1 MQKVT
6 AIKNIKKF
14 TEPAKGGLIS
24 KIDTYGKIMLL
35 GLIIMAGLV
44 FYLLN
49 ATKSGLWYD
58 EAIEFYYSKYMTG
71 TVPGGC
77 GTVNML
83 ERCLRTFQPP
93 LYNILMFFWLKIFDS
108 EFTFRLAGILTT
120 MFGTV
125 GIFLAVDEINPRGI
139 WSNLGALFYL
149 FTPGVVFY
157 GLECGEY
164 NLMLCMIAW
173 TVYFHNR
180 IFKRNDLKSILGFII
195 FSCLSVYSQ
204 YGAAFIVLGM
214 YITAAVFIIRA
225 KKRKTLKQFA
235 ILSVAALFMAAAPL
249 ITIYL
254 IPQMNKQGSLSVS
267 HQPFFGR
274 GLLIDFTI
282 GFSDMLASMFGE
294 FAITGILIIFALS
307 FISLFVK
314 PKQMIY
320 PFITVFITW
329 VLYFVSVCCSV
340 YGFNFWNPD
349 SIGSSNLGGK
359 YSFFFIPC
367 LVVLMSSGISIL
379 TEMIKEKSRLLF
391 VTAGIVIVIFT
402 LCFCAT
408 EVRKQK
414 YESWNKDEMREAY
427 AVWYDHGAYRSKTLV
442 HQLDDALFN
451 FYLEHDSR
459 LDDSYNGSIESADL
473 WIRSAGYHEM
483 KDNLEQMGYLSADEY
498 YFLAPVDS
506 NYDVFLSVVHDA
518 GYETEVLF
526 DGKTKLYSVTK

>member
-1 MQKVT
+1 
-6 AIKNIKKF
+6 
-14 TEPAKGGLIS
+14 
-24 KIDTYGKIMLL
+24 MLL

-120 MFGTV
+120 MFGAV

-204 YGAAFIVLGM
+204 YGAAFIILGM

-235 ILSVAALFMAAAPL
+235 ILSVAAFFMAAAPL

-254 IPQMNKQGSLSVS
+254 LPQMNKQGSLSVS
-267 HQPFFGR
+267 
-274 GLLIDFTI
+274 
-282 GFSDMLASMFGE
+282 
-294 FAITGILIIFALS
+294 
-307 FISLFVK
+307 
-314 PKQMIY
+314 
-320 PFITVFITW
+320 
-329 VLYFVSVCCSV
+329 
-340 YGFNFWNPD
+340 
-349 SIGSSNLGGK
+349 
-359 YSFFFIPC
+359 
-367 LVVLMSSGISIL
+367 
-379 TEMIKEKSRLLF
+379 SR
-391 VTAGIVIVIFT
+391 
-402 LCFCAT
+402 
-408 EVRKQK
+408 
-414 YESWNKDEMREAY
+414 S
-427 AVWYDHGAYRSKTLV
+427 
-442 HQLDDALFN
+442 
-451 FYLEHDSR
+451 
-459 LDDSYNGSIESADL
+459 
-473 WIRSAGYHEM
+473 SAG
-483 KDNLEQMGYLSADEY
+483 DC
-498 YFLAPVDS
+498 
-506 NYDVFLSVVHDA
+506 
-518 GYETEVLF
+518 
-526 DGKTKLYSVTK
+526 